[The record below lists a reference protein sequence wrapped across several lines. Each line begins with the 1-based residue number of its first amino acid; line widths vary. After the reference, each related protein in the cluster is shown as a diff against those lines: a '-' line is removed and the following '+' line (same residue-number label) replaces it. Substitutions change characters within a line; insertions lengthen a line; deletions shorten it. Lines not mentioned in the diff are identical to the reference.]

1 MDKNSNHPPTVTKQI
16 HKALSKQITDIF
28 SSKNI
33 CDQNISYYE
42 DALKHSV
49 YDNFSLPYSPTQDQG
64 HDKIEKEHRKRRAI
78 WFNTPFSLNVKPNV
92 VKDFYNFYGVTSQ
105 SDILCAKYSTV
116 IQLK

>member
-1 MDKNSNHPPTVTKQI
+1 MDKNSNHHPTVTKQI
-16 HKALSKQITDIF
+16 HKVLSKQITDIL

-42 DALKHSV
+42 DALKLSV
-49 YDNFSLPYSPTQDQG
+49 YDNISLPYSPT
-64 HDKIEKEHRKRRAI
+64 HDKIEKEHRKCRAI
-78 WFNTPFSLNVKPNV
+78 WFNTPFSLNVKTNV
-92 VKDFYNFYGVTSQ
+92 VKDFCNFYSVTSQ